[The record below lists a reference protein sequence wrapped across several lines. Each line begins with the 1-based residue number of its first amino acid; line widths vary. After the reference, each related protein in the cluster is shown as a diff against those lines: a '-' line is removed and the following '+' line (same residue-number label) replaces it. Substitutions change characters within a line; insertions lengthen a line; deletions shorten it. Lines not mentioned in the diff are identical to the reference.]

1 MKETV
6 RVRFAPSP
14 TGYLHVGGAR
24 TALYN
29 WLFARHHGGTFIL
42 RIEDTDPER
51 STEESAGAIMEG
63 LEWLGL
69 DWDEGPYRQAERLHL
84 YRESAEQ
91 LLQAGKAYPC
101 FCSPDELEERRKVL
115 LAKGLPPKYDGR
127 CRGQKVTGGR
137 PFAVRFK
144 VEGSGKT
151 RVEDLVH
158 GPVEFDDAEVEDFVL
173 LRSDGTPTYNFA
185 VVIDDVQ
192 MGITHVIRGDD
203 HLSNTPKQIKLYEA
217 LGFPPPRFAHLPM
230 ILGPDK
236 SRLSKRHGATS
247 VQAYRDMG
255 YLPEAMINYLAR
267 LGWSHGDQEIFSR
280 EELIRYFTLEKVGRT
295 PAVFDPAKLLWL
307 NGHYIKQAEAKR
319 LVEHLFPF
327 WEEAG
332 VSREELQRKE
342 TWWLEGVVRI
352 YQERAKTLRE
362 LAEASKVLFEVRVT
376 MDAEAAGL
384 LSSEARARL
393 QALRPRLEALPEFT
407 AAALETLV
415 RGFATQQGVKLVEI
429 AQPLRVALTGRTVS
443 PPIFAV
449 MELLGRE
456 RCLQRL
462 NAVLDPKA

>member
-1 MKETV
+1 MKEKV

-63 LEWLGL
+63 LSWLGL
-69 DWDEGPYRQAERLHL
+69 DWDEGPYRQAERLAL
-84 YRESAEQ
+84 YRESAER
-91 LLQAGKAYPC
+91 LLREGKAYCC
-101 FCSPDELEERRKVL
+101 FCTPEELEERRKVS
-115 LAKGLPPKYDGR
+115 LAAGLPPKYDGR
-127 CRGQKVTGGR
+127 CRDEKAIGGR
-137 PFAVRFK
+137 PFAIRFRM
-144 VEGSGKT
+144 EGAGRT
-151 RVEDLVH
+151 MIEDLVH
-158 GPVEFDDAEVEDFVL
+158 GQVEFDDAELEDFVL

-185 VVIDDVQ
+185 VVIDDVL
-192 MGITHVIRGDD
+192 MEITHVIRGDD
-203 HLSNTPKQIKLYEA
+203 HLSNTPKQIKLYEG
-217 LGFPPPRFAHLPM
+217 LGFPLPRFAHLPM

-247 VQAYRDMG
+247 VQAYRDLG
-255 YLPEAMINYLAR
+255 YLSEAMINYLVR

-280 EELIRYFTLEKVGRT
+280 EELVRYFTLEKVGKT
-295 PAVFDPAKLLWL
+295 PAIFDPAKLLWL
-307 NGHYIKQAEAKR
+307 NGHYIKQAEAKQ
-319 LVEHLFPF
+319 LAELLFPF

-332 VSREELQRKE
+332 VGREELRQKE
-342 TWWLEGVVRI
+342 TGWLEGVVRI

-362 LAEASKVLFEVRVT
+362 LAESSKVLFEVQIK
-376 MDAEAAGL
+376 MDPEAAKL

-393 QALRPRLEALPEFT
+393 QALRSKLEALPEFT
-407 AAALETLV
+407 AKALETLV
-415 RGFATQQGVKLVEI
+415 REYAAEQGAKLVEV

-443 PPIFAV
+443 PPIFVV

-456 RCLQRL
+456 RCLRRL
-462 NAVLDPKA
+462 KAVLNQ